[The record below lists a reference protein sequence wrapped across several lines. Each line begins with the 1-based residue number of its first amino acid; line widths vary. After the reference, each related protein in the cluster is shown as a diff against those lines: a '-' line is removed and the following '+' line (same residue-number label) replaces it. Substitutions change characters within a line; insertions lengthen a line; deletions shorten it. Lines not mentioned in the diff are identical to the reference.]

1 MKKKSEKKREKISS
15 ERRQLVEELH
25 APARRNFP
33 RRRVIVR
40 GYDDLWQ
47 ADVVEMR
54 PYSGF
59 NRGHHY
65 ILTVIDV
72 LSKYAWA
79 VPLKSKGGS
88 ETANAIAEIVRKCR
102 RCPKNLQTDMGKEF
116 YNADVQ
122 KILKKHDVYLV
133 KKVLHRKGEDKMYV
147 K

>member
-1 MKKKSEKKREKISS
+1 MKKRFSEKERKISS
-15 ERRQLVEELH
+15 ERRRLIEELH

-40 GYDDLWQ
+40 GYNDLWQ
-47 ADVVEMR
+47 TDIVEMR

-88 ETANAIAEIVRKCR
+88 ETAVAIVEIIRVSG

-116 YNADVQ
+116 
-122 KILKKHDVYLV
+122 
-133 KKVLHRKGEDKMYV
+133 
-147 K
+147 

>member
-1 MKKKSEKKREKISS
+1 MKKRFSEKDGKISS
-15 ERRQLVEELH
+15 ERRRLVEELH

-47 ADVVEMR
+47 TDIVEMC

-59 NRGHHY
+59 NKGHHY
-65 ILTVIDV
+65 VLIVIDM

-88 ETANAIAEIVRKCR
+88 ETADAIVEIIRANG
-102 RCPKNLQTDMGKEF
+102 RCSKNL
-116 YNADVQ
+116 
-122 KILKKHDVYLV
+122 
-133 KKVLHRKGEDKMYV
+133 
-147 K
+147 